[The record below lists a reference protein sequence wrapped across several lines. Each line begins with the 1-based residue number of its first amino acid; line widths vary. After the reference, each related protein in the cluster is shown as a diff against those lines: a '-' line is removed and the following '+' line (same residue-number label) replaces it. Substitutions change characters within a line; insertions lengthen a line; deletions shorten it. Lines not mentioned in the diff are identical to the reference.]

1 MGLAW
6 CFQDK
11 AQTLQQLLQCSLR
24 FDTIVCRY
32 PLSLFWDPEIQPLP
46 ESMNFIPPAFDHA
59 LPFALPSPIWGILQV
74 QMSQPLGTIPL
85 PLPSHIKKKINHFI
99 LWMIIYVIIPESKHK
114 AWHRKE
120 HLSDQHFCSPQLPS
134 ISPFIK
140 ASCLWLQSPQKAGGG
155 PAAWALSSLVPHS
168 SKHPIICKRRGRL
181 LIHWQELPEA
191 HSGMSN
197 LMLWVNPS

>member
-85 PLPSHIKKKINHFI
+85 PLPSHIKKKKKLIT
-99 LWMIIYVIIPESKHK
+99 
-114 AWHRKE
+114 
-120 HLSDQHFCSPQLPS
+120 
-134 ISPFIK
+134 
-140 ASCLWLQSPQKAGGG
+140 
-155 PAAWALSSLVPHS
+155 LSSGWLFMSVSLSPSTRPGSEKNIYLISIFVLRNFLLSLLS
-168 SKHPIICKRRGRL
+168 SKPAVSDCKVHRRQEVAL
-181 LIHWQELPEA
+181 LRGLYPAWCPTQASIQ
-191 HSGMSN
+191 
-197 LMLWVNPS
+197 